1 MSFMRF
7 SPFQRTRKSLFIIAI
22 ATICGVANP
31 SRLHWAYAAE
41 APAAPTSVARATK
54 APLSPDD
61 VSWLFPVPK
70 NARDLSNFIAIGDLT
85 APDPNDPSKREPVW
99 PLAAFEQFIA
109 NANGP
114 STQIGPSHHLKLPP
128 EASDIKVWHVAGL
141 RIDPGAP
148 GLTPEIIAQYGQ
160 QPQVRLILQPV
171 TTLPNGQVKVHDV
184 AAHLIYTYITGFDAA
199 AEPGCIPRPIP
210 DLDAFRKI
218 AGDFATLRDELQD
231 GQFGKVRVETAGR
244 LLGVH
249 PGLANPATAK
259 PLRDELVTVLQRHLS
274 GARISGMAVMGLA
287 DGGPEPWV
295 FLAMS
300 PVGPGVVPALPNGGF
315 VPVPGPALD
324 GAQFAQAL
332 AVLERPHQV
341 IPTPAP
347 NNLNPI
353 TCKNPASPA
362 GAAALPV
369 AERKGLATAE
379 LFDLGDQ
386 KLVNPQDVAKVEQ
399 TVDVIADAS
408 RSHFFNTDC
417 ISCHTDTRRALDL
430 LQVKDIAGVDP
441 SVLPKEKWNV
451 RNFGWFPSF
460 LRNTLEPT
468 ATRRAAAETA
478 AVVTFINN
486 NGLAQP

>member
-1 MSFMRF
+1 MFVM
-7 SPFQRTRKSLFIIAI
+7 AI
-22 ATICGVANP
+22 AP
-31 SRLHWAYAAE
+31 MLHWARAAE
-41 APAAPTSVARATK
+41 APTAPPSVEPATE

-70 NARDLSNFIAIGDLT
+70 NARDLSNFIAIGELT
-85 APDPNDPSKREPVW
+85 APDPNDPSTREPVW

-114 STQIGPSHHLKLPP
+114 ASRIGESHHLKLPP
-128 EASDIKVWHVAGL
+128 EATDIKVWHIAGL

-148 GLTPEIIAQYGQ
+148 GLTPEIIEQYGQ

-171 TTLPNGQVKVHDV
+171 TILPNGQVKVHDI
-184 AAHLIYTYITGFDAA
+184 AAHLIYSFVAGFDAA
-199 AEPGCIPRPIP
+199 AQPGCIPRAKP
-210 DLDAFRKI
+210 DLDAFKKI
-218 AGDFATLRDELQD
+218 AGDFATLRDDLQV
-231 GQFGKVRVETAGR
+231 GKFGETSVKTGGS

-259 PLRDELVTVLQRHLS
+259 PLRDALATVLQRHLR
-274 GARISGMAVMGLA
+274 GARLSGMAVMGLA

-300 PVGPGVVPALPNGGF
+300 HVGPGVVSALPKGGF

-324 GAQFAQAL
+324 GAQFAQGL
-332 AVLERPHQV
+332 AVLEQAHQV

-369 AERKGLATAE
+369 AERKGLATAD
-379 LFDLGDQ
+379 LFDLGDR
-386 KLVNPQDVAKVEQ
+386 KLDNPQDIAKVKQ
-399 TVDVIADAS
+399 TVDLIADAA

-417 ISCHTDTRRALDL
+417 VSCHTDSRRALDL
-430 LQVKDIAGVDP
+430 LEVKTVAGVDP
-441 SVLPKEKWNV
+441 AVVPKEKWNV

-460 LRNTLEPT
+460 FRNTVEPT
-468 ATRRAAAETA
+468 ATRRTAAETA

-486 NGLAQP
+486 NGLAKP